1 MNTMTYKGYSA
12 RIEYDDKDSI
22 FVGHLVG
29 INDIVG
35 FHAESVAELQAAFRE
50 SVDDYLDVCEKLGQP
65 PNKPASG
72 KMVLRIPP
80 EIHTAAMTAAKL
92 AGQSLNKWAADVFR
106 KAVNN

>member
-12 RIEYDDKDSI
+12 RIEYDDKDNI

-50 SVDDYLDVCEKLGQP
+50 SVDDYLDVCEKLGQS

-92 AGQSLNKWAADVFR
+92 AGLSLNKWAADVFR
-106 KAVNN
+106 KAANS

>member
-12 RIEYDDKDSI
+12 RIEYDDKDNI

-50 SVDDYLDVCEKLGQP
+50 SVDDYLDVCEKLGQS

-92 AGQSLNKWAADVFR
+92 AGLSLNKWAADVFK
-106 KAVNN
+106 KAANS

>member
-65 PNKPASG
+65 PNKPRQRQDGVAD
-72 KMVLRIPP
+72 
-80 EIHTAAMTAAKL
+80 TA
-92 AGQSLNKWAADVFR
+92 GNPYRRYDR
-106 KAVNN
+106 R